1 MNKNLLQ
8 KISACALWLLIWQFA
23 GAAIA
28 QEMLLASPP
37 AVARRLI
44 AIIPTDIFWRSVAF
58 SLSRVGL
65 GFILALAVGAAL
77 AVLAYRLRAIEIF
90 LEPFMGIVK
99 AAPVVSYII
108 LLLLFMSSSDLPMFC
123 ALLMALPVIYTN
135 LLGGLKSVDKNLL
148 EMARSYRMSSWRKA
162 LYIYFP
168 QLMPYLLAACSLSLG
183 LCWKAGIA
191 AEVIGLPLGSI
202 GEQIYRA
209 RIFLDT
215 ASLLAWTIVVIA
227 ISFLLEKAFLALLR
241 RILSAF
247 ERR

>member
-1 MNKNLLQ
+1 MNKNLWH
-8 KISACALWLLIWQFA
+8 KITACASWLLIWQIA
-23 GAAIA
+23 STRIA
-28 QEMLLASPP
+28 QEMLLASPL
-37 AVARRLI
+37 AVGRRL
-44 AIIPTDIFWRSVAF
+44 AALIPTDIFWRGVLF

-65 GFILALAVGAAL
+65 GFLLAFAIGAVLAA
-77 AVLAYRLRAIEIF
+77 LAYRLRVIEIF
-90 LEPFMGIVK
+90 FDPFMGIVK

-108 LLLLFMSSSDLPMFC
+108 LLLLFMPSSDLPMFC

-135 LLGGLKSVDKNLL
+135 LLGGLKSTDKNLL
-148 EMARSYRMSSWRKA
+148 EMAAAYRMGARRKA
-162 LYIYFP
+162 IYIYFP

-215 ASLLAWTIVVIA
+215 ASLLAWTVVVVA
-227 ISFLLEKAFLALLR
+227 ISFVFEKAFLALLR
-241 RILSAF
+241 RLSSAF
-247 ERR
+247 ERL